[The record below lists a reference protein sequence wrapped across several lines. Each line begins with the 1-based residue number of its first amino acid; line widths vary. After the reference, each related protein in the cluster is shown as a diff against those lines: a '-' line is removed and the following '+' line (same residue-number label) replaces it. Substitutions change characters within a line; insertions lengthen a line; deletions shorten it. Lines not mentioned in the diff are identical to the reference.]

1 MARLKRE
8 GLGVVVSVMASQCRG
23 RAFKSLATMPEI
35 DFEMSDIQRVT
46 LPLYSY
52 SKLCYD
58 EHTDLHCLRIMGRR
72 GRGLA
77 TQGHTQRLRK
87 LRSKR
92 HHASPEGG
100 AIRGPHLYLN
110 AHISKKSIYTHTYTH
125 THYYTSR
132 GTHIHIHNHRQRHTH
147 ARAHIGYTN
156 IDLFGAAVGR
166 LIILLIQSA

>member
-1 MARLKRE
+1 
-8 GLGVVVSVMASQCRG
+8 MASQCRG
-23 RAFKSLATMPEI
+23 RAFKSLATRPEI

-110 AHISKKSIYTHTYTH
+110 AHISKKSIYTHT
-125 THYYTSR
+125 R
-132 GTHIHIHNHRQRHTH
+132 IHIHIVTQAEAHT
-147 ARAHIGYTN
+147 YTYTTT
-156 IDLFGAAVGR
+156 GR
-166 LIILLIQSA
+166 DTHTRVHT